1 MPAGSGCSSAWDF
14 STPRGDFIGRKK
26 RPRARSCQPLRT
38 RVDPSARDSQRALA
52 SAPPEGMNVMAFAI
66 DRSLLRRALDGETRA
81 LNALVTDLRPHIER
95 QLLRY
100 PVADEDRRDLL
111 QATLMQVV
119 RRLGSFR
126 GDSSFS
132 TWLFRVTANEALMMM
147 RSQRRHRTRLV
158 EGLDFEELGA
168 LPASNDAELASRGD
182 VGAAN
187 NERDARVR
195 NALAELPDDYRD
207 VVVAHYH
214 LDLGLQEI
222 ADRFDLSESAVRS
235 RLHRARSR
243 LRAILEGTPLAVEA
257 REEAHTASARRTADA
272 NDGAPGAR
280 TVPTAAASG
289 TALENAA

>member
-1 MPAGSGCSSAWDF
+1 VEAGDATKPDERASR
-14 STPRGDFIGRKK
+14 T
-26 RPRARSCQPLRT
+26 ARSALL
-38 RVDPSARDSQRALA
+38 PS
-52 SAPPEGMNVMAFAI
+52 PERSPHGEIMAFAI
-66 DRSLLRRALDGETRA
+66 DRDLLQRVQTGDAPA
-81 LNALVTDLRPHIER
+81 LNALVTELRPHIER

-119 RRLGSFR
+119 RRIGSFR
-126 GDSSFS
+126 GESSFS

-147 RSQRRHRTRLV
+147 RSQRRHRARLV
-158 EGLDFEELGA
+158 EGLDF
-168 LPASNDAELASRGD
+168 DELASLPAMNDAQHATWATGGD

-187 NERDARVR
+187 SERDSRVR

-222 ADRFDLSESAVRS
+222 ADRFELSESAVRS

-243 LRAILEGTPLAVEA
+243 LRAILEGTPVAIEA
-257 REEAHTASARRTADA
+257 QEEAARALPPSHVVASNVAQSNVAERARK
-272 NDGAPGAR
+272 PLFEKL
-280 TVPTAAASG
+280 PQQHAA
-289 TALENAA
+289 